1 MVSIRFRGVVRPGP
15 RGGAL
20 VVLPDEATRIF
31 ATRAR
36 LPVKATFND
45 IPYRGSAL
53 PVGDGTLCLG
63 ITKAIRAEAGI
74 AIGDE
79 VEVMVER
86 DDGERTVDVPEALA
100 AALGRAGL
108 AELYE
113 QMAFTHRKEYA
124 RWVAE
129 AKTPATRTRRVERAV
144 TMIARGERLS

>member
-1 MVSIRFRGVVRPGP
+1 MPSIRFRGVVRAGLQ
-15 RGGAL
+15 GGAL
-20 VVLPDEATRIF
+20 VVLPGEAAGIF

-36 LPVKATFND
+36 FPVKARFNG
-45 IPYRGSAL
+45 IAYRGSAM

-86 DDGERTVDVPEALA
+86 DDGERTVDVPEELA
-100 AALGRAGL
+100 AALDIAGL
-108 AELYE
+108 ADRYN

-124 RWVAE
+124 
-129 AKTPATRTRRVERAV
+129 
-144 TMIARGERLS
+144 